1 MSGYLRVLK
10 RKAGI
15 LDTQPVALATLS
27 GELSPESLVNCDQPV
42 VLPLNK
48 KAPLR
53 VPEKKNL
60 RIMGPKPMN
69 PKQSALAKALVSE
82 KVGLF
87 GALADLV
94 GDDSQLVQ
102 LQSGLAE
109 SLVMSKAPS
118 TFGKYMPLVSKWEL
132 FAAQKGKL
140 AFPADVLLFL
150 LYLQKLKDEAAGKG
164 TKGSSVPDTVY
175 AVDFAHRL
183 RGLDLPG
190 KYEPARLLC
199 CATRRLLSRP
209 VVKKRPVEKQDVVK
223 MLDFA
228 VPDFGKIDLNA
239 VRAALFAVLAFCL
252 EARFDD
258 LCDLRISSFFDYGD
272 YFVVFIEHRKTDQ
285 YREGQF
291 VPIYDNGEDRG
302 ACAFLRAVLPLL
314 GSGNLNSDLHVL
326 RKVGRGRKVGVYM
339 RDDPLSYGRVR
350 ELVRELLLNIG
361 LNPDDHGLH
370 SFRSGAATHA
380 ANQSG
385 ITDRQW
391 GKHGGWVD
399 GSAAQSG
406 YVLDSAEVAL
416 VVPMALAL

>member
-1 MSGYLRVLK
+1 MSGYLKVLK

-15 LDTQPVALATLS
+15 FDTQPVALATLP
-27 GELSPESLVNCDQPV
+27 GELSPVNLVNCDQPG
-42 VLPLNK
+42 VLALNL

-53 VPEKKNL
+53 VPEKKHL

-69 PKQSALAKALVSE
+69 PKQSALAKTLVSE

-87 GALADLV
+87 GSLSDVV
-94 GDDSQLVQ
+94 GEDTQLVQ
-102 LQSGLAE
+102 SQSGLAE

-118 TFGKYMPLVSKWEL
+118 TFGKYLPLVSKWEQ
-132 FAAQKGKL
+132 FSTQKGKI
-140 AFPADVLLFL
+140 AFPANPFLFV
-150 LYLQKLKDEAAGKG
+150 LYLQKLKQEATMKG

-190 KYEPARLLC
+190 KFEPARLLC

-209 VVKKRPVEKQDVVK
+209 VVKKRPVTKQEVVR

-228 VPDFGKIDLNA
+228 VPDFCKIHLNN

-258 LCDLRISSFFDYGD
+258 LCDLRLCSFFDYIE

-291 VPIYDNGEDRG
+291 VPIYDNGEARG
-302 ACAFLRAVLPLL
+302 ACNFLRAVLPVL
-314 GSGNLNSDLHVL
+314 GSGSLNSDLHIF
-326 RKVGRGRKVGVYM
+326 RRIGNGSKRGMYM
-339 RDDPLSYGRVR
+339 RDAPLSYGSVR
-350 ELVRELLLNIG
+350 ELVRELLEKIG
-361 LNPDDHGLH
+361 LNPNDHGLH

-385 ITDRQW
+385 ISDRQC
-391 GKHGGWVD
+391 GKHGGWAD
-399 GSAAQSG
+399 GSTAQSG
-406 YVLDSAEVAL
+406 YVLDSAESAL